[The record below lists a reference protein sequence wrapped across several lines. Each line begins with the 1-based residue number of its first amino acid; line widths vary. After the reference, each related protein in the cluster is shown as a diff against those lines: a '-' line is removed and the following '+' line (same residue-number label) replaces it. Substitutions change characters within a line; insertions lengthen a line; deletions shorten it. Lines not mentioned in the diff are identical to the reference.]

1 MNLSVKSKRLVVK
14 IGLIIFGILLYSIGL
29 KWFIYS
35 ANFLPSGLTGLSF
48 LVQRIVYTTWGIMVP
63 VTVYNVSFNLIPAII
78 SFKVIGKR
86 FTIISFI
93 IMFLFSFVADYIP
106 IVELTSDKLI
116 QAIFGAILCGLGSAI
131 WLRCGVSGGGTD
143 FIAMPLAVKFHIRAF
158 NYIMAF
164 NIALILVQGIL
175 YGWSSSFYSII
186 YQYVATQTLNIAY
199 KHFEA
204 RTIFVITTKPDEVS
218 SKLIERSGHSSTIFD
233 GIGSYTKNKK
243 SLLYTVVTQPE
254 VRQMV
259 HIIRE
264 CDPEAFVNIVES
276 DEVQGNFTYL
286 SVEQGEIDF

>member
-1 MNLSVKSKRLVVK
+1 MNLSVKSKRLFVK

-78 SFKVIGKR
+78 SFRVIGKR

-106 IVELTSDKLI
+106 IIELTSDKLI

-164 NIALILVQGIL
+164 NIALILIQGIL

-276 DEVQGNFTYL
+276 NEVQGNFTYL

>member
-1 MNLSVKSKRLVVK
+1 MNIRNKSKRIFVKTSLILV
-14 IGLIIFGILLYSIGL
+14 GILLYSIGL

-48 LVQRIVYTTWGIMVP
+48 LVQRIVYTTWGMMIP
-63 VTVYNVSFNLIPAII
+63 VTIYNVAFNLFPAII
-78 SFKVIGKR
+78 SFKVIGKK

-106 IVELTSDKLI
+106 IVELTDDKLI
-116 QAIFGAILCGLGSAI
+116 QAIFGAILCGLGSSF

-164 NIALILVQGIL
+164 NILLILIQGFL

-186 YQYVATQTLNIAY
+186 YQYVATQTLNITY

-204 RTIFVITTKPDEVS
+204 RTIFVITTKPDAVS
-218 SKLIERSGHSSTIFD
+218 AKLIEKSGHSSTIFD

-243 SLLYTVVTQPE
+243 SMLYTVVTQPE

-259 HIIRE
+259 HNIRE
-264 CDPEAFVNIVES
+264 CDPEAFVNIMES
-276 DEVQGNFTYL
+276 NEVQGNFTYL

>member
-1 MNLSVKSKRLVVK
+1 MNLSVKSKRLFVK
-14 IGLIIFGILLYSIGL
+14 ISLIIFGILLYSIGL

-48 LVQRIVYTTWGIMVP
+48 LAQRIVYTTWGIMVP

-164 NIALILVQGIL
+164 NIALILIQGLL

-276 DEVQGNFTYL
+276 NEVQGNFTYL